1 MVELRECLPASC
13 VQGTSMTYRDPRS
26 WVWAEALELLRG
38 AEKLQRRFFQI
49 GAAGAPGWEPPV
61 DLYETADGLTLCVAL
76 PGVAADEL
84 EVFLETGTIVV
95 RGERA
100 FPVEC
105 QRAIIYRL
113 EIPYG
118 RFERRIALPAG
129 QYRLVGRG
137 LANGWFTLRFR
148 RVGGGN

>member
-1 MVELRECLPASC
+1 
-13 VQGTSMTYRDPRS
+13 MTYRDPRL

-38 AEKLQRRFFQI
+38 GEKLQSRFFQL
-49 GAAGAPGWEPPV
+49 GAAEAACWEPSV
-61 DLYETADGLTLCVAL
+61 DLYETGDGLTLCVAL

-84 EVFLETGTIVV
+84 EVFLESGTVVV

-100 FPVEC
+100 FPAAY

-118 RFERRIALPAG
+118 RFERRIELPAG
-129 QYRLVGRG
+129 QYELVDRRLENGCLTLG
-137 LANGWFTLRFR
+137 LR
-148 RVGGGN
+148 RLG

>member
-1 MVELRECLPASC
+1 
-13 VQGTSMTYRDPRS
+13 MTYRDPRF

-38 AEKLQRRFFQI
+38 AEKLQRRFFQS
-49 GAAGAPGWEPPV
+49 GAAEAPCWEPSV
-61 DLYETADGLTLCVAL
+61 DLYETGDQLTLCVAL

-84 EVFLETGTIVV
+84 EVFLDSGAVVV

-100 FPVEC
+100 FPAGY
-105 QRAIIYRL
+105 QRATIYRL

-129 QYRLVGRG
+129 QYQLVDRRLENGCLTLG
-137 LANGWFTLRFR
+137 LR
-148 RVGGGN
+148 RLGSTT

>member
-1 MVELRECLPASC
+1 
-13 VQGTSMTYRDPRS
+13 MTYRYPRS

-38 AEKLQRRFFQI
+38 AERLQRQVFQI
-49 GAAGAPGWEPPV
+49 GAAEAPGWEPPV
-61 DLYETADGLTLCVAL
+61 DLYETGDGLTLCVAL
-76 PGVAADEL
+76 PGVAVPEL
-84 EVFLETGTIVV
+84 EVSLEAGTVVV

-100 FPVEC
+100 FPGAF

-129 QYRLVGRG
+129 QYQLVDRRLENGCLTLG
-137 LANGWFTLRFR
+137 LR
-148 RVGGGN
+148 RLG

>member
-1 MVELRECLPASC
+1 
-13 VQGTSMTYRDPRS
+13 MTYRDPRS

-38 AEKLQRRFFQI
+38 TERLQRRVFQLS
-49 GAAGAPGWEPPV
+49 AAEAPGWEPPV

-76 PGVAADEL
+76 PGVAAEEL
-84 EVFLETGTIVV
+84 EVSLEAGTVVV

-100 FPVEC
+100 FPAAY

-129 QYRLVGRG
+129 QYRLIDRRLESGC
-137 LANGWFTLRFR
+137 LTLDLR
-148 RVGGGN
+148 RLG

>member
-1 MVELRECLPASC
+1 
-13 VQGTSMTYRDPRS
+13 MTYRDPRS

-38 AEKLQRRFFQI
+38 TERLQRRVFQLS
-49 GAAGAPGWEPPV
+49 AAEAPGWEPPV

-84 EVFLETGTIVV
+84 EVSLEAGTVVV

-100 FPVEC
+100 FPVAF

-113 EIPYG
+113 EIPHG

-129 QYRLVGRG
+129 QYQLVGRRLENGCLTLG
-137 LANGWFTLRFR
+137 LR
-148 RVGGGN
+148 RRG

>member
-1 MVELRECLPASC
+1 
-13 VQGTSMTYRDPRS
+13 
-26 WVWAEALELLRG
+26 VWAEALELLRG
-38 AEKLQRRFFQI
+38 AEKLQRRLFQI

-84 EVFLETGTIVV
+84 EVSLESGTIVV

-100 FPVEC
+100 FPIEY

-118 RFERRIALPAG
+118 SFERRVVLPAG
-129 QYRLVGRG
+129 QYQLVDRRLENGCLTLGLRRRG
-137 LANGWFTLRFR
+137 
-148 RVGGGN
+148 

>member
-1 MVELRECLPASC
+1 
-13 VQGTSMTYRDPRS
+13 MTYRDPRS
-26 WVWAEALELLRG
+26 WAEALELLRG
-38 AEKLQRRFFQI
+38 AEKLQRRFFQL
-49 GAAGAPGWEPPV
+49 GAVEAPGWEPPV
-61 DLYETADGLTLCVAL
+61 DLYETGDGLTLCVGL

-84 EVFLETGTIVV
+84 EVSLESRTVVV

-100 FPVEC
+100 FPVAF

-129 QYRLVGRG
+129 QYQLVDRRLENGCLTLG
-137 LANGWFTLRFR
+137 LR
-148 RVGGGN
+148 RLG

>member
-1 MVELRECLPASC
+1 
-13 VQGTSMTYRDPRS
+13 
-26 WVWAEALELLRG
+26 VWAEALELLRG
-38 AEKLQRRFFQI
+38 AEKLQRRLFQI

-84 EVFLETGTIVV
+84 EVSLESGTIVV

-100 FPVEC
+100 FPVEY

-118 RFERRIALPAG
+118 CFERRIALPAG
-129 QYRLVGRG
+129 QYQLVDRRLENGCLTLGLRRRG
-137 LANGWFTLRFR
+137 
-148 RVGGGN
+148 

>member
-1 MVELRECLPASC
+1 
-13 VQGTSMTYRDPRS
+13 MTYRDPRF

-38 AEKLQRRFFQI
+38 AEKLQRRFFQS
-49 GAAGAPGWEPPV
+49 GAAEAPCWEPSV
-61 DLYETADGLTLCVAL
+61 DLYETGDQLTLCVAL

-84 EVFLETGTIVV
+84 EVFLDSGAVVV

-100 FPVEC
+100 FPAGY
-105 QRAIIYRL
+105 QRATIYRL

-129 QYRLVGRG
+129 RYQLVDRR
-137 LANGWFTLRFR
+137 LANGCLTLDLR
-148 RVGGGN
+148 RTE